1 MFGEVLPQIKE
12 IEEQELLQDMIRK
25 DIDSGKG
32 KD

>member
-1 MFGEVLPQIKE
+1 MFGEVLLQIKE